1 MFSIVTVPVCIPTS
15 SVSLFYTPSPAFVIW
30 DFLNDDHSHG
40 CEVVSHCSFDLH
52 FSNKEQCRASFHV
65 PIDYH
70 MFSLEEC
77 LLRSSTH
84 FLIGLF
90 FFFLSSCMSYLYI
103 LEINRTITKPYL
115 KPILYS
121 SHPISLL
128 SWSQNSSQRSLYFL
142 PLVSDPSSFVNPLL
156 SSVYLYHLREFLMS
170 GLLMTS
176 WWLNSMDTF

>member
-90 FFFLSSCMSYLYI
+90 FFFFVELYELFVYFGDKQDNNKALSETNIVLQSPHFSPL
-103 LEINRTITKPYL
+103 L
-115 KPILYS
+115 KPKFFTEVFIL
-121 SHPISLL
+121 PTFGFWSLL
-128 SWSQNSSQRSLYFL
+128 FCQ
-142 PLVSDPSSFVNPLL
+142 PT
-156 SSVYLYHLREFLMS
+156 SV
-170 GLLMTS
+170 
-176 WWLNSMDTF
+176 